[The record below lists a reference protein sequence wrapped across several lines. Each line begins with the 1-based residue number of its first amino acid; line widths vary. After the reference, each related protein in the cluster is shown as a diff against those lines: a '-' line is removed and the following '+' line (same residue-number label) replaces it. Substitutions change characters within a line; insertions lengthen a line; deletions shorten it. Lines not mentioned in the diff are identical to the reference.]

1 MSNNNN
7 INQVLSDVDSTEE
20 PQYNGYGDII
30 IPEFNGHNDDIIIQ
44 EFNGHNDE
52 PVYSSSQDDGLPT
65 VHVSDND
72 SDNDSNNDNDSDND
86 SNNDS
91 DNDEDND
98 ENESSE
104 NESSENESSFN
115 DSDTSLD
122 IDTGYETH
130 SDTETNN
137 EEKSQIITG
146 VVRSTQTE
154 THYCGICYTDLTI
167 ENNVTSKCN
176 HHFCN
181 TCFFR
186 WIEVNATCPNCRAS
200 VDSNTNLTDEQLH
213 RENKEVYKDYTELL
227 IRHCHQVTMNKKKL
241 SEMYDLREKTNSLLQ
256 RQISLREQMCE
267 TEGYNEGYMTA
278 AYQFFHGDK
287 IMKVS
292 TLLDFNRNKRG
303 FMNGYQ
309 AGMDIE
315 SRRLNK
321 LAKKF
326 KRIPKKNI
334 KIKKRR
340 VQKTL
345 WDCGITNNDDIDPL
359 ERVTT
364 QDDGESDRDYF
375 SLDEH

>member
-20 PQYNGYGDII
+20 LQYNGYGDII
-30 IPEFNGHNDDIIIQ
+30 IPEFNGHIDDIIIQ
-44 EFNGHNDE
+44 EFNGHNDA
-52 PVYSSSQDDGLPT
+52 PVYSSSQADGLPT
-65 VHVSDND
+65 V
-72 SDNDSNNDNDSDND
+72 ND

-91 DNDEDND
+91 DNDSDNDEDSDEDND
-98 ENESSE
+98 EDSDED
-104 NESSENESSFN
+104 N
-115 DSDTSLD
+115 DEDSDNIIFSDTSLD
-122 IDTGYETH
+122 IDTDYETH

-137 EEKSQIITG
+137 EEKSPIITG

-200 VDSNTNLTDEQLH
+200 IDSNTNLTDDQLH
-213 RENKEVYKDYTELL
+213 REHKEVYEDYTELL
-227 IRHCHQVTMNKKKL
+227 IRHCHQVTINKKKVI
-241 SEMYDLREKTNSLLQ
+241 EMYDLREKTNSLLQ
-256 RQISLREQMCE
+256 RQISLREQMRE

-292 TLLDFNRNKRG
+292 TLLDVNRNKRG

-364 QDDGESDRDYF
+364 QGGDGEIDADY
-375 SLDEH
+375 H

>member
-7 INQVLSDVDSTEE
+7 INQVLSDDDSTEE
-20 PQYNGYGDII
+20 SQYNGYGDII

-44 EFNGHNDE
+44 EFNDHNDA
-52 PVYSSSQDDGLPT
+52 PVYSSSQDDGIPT
-65 VHVSDND
+65 DHD
-72 SDNDSNNDNDSDND
+72 SYSYN
-86 SNNDS
+86 

-98 ENESSE
+98 E
-104 NESSENESSFN
+104 
-115 DSDTSLD
+115 DSDEDNDEDSDEDNDEDSDNIIFSDTNLD
-122 IDTGYETH
+122 SDYDTH

-137 EEKSQIITG
+137 EEGKSPIITS

-167 ENNVTSKCN
+167 ENNVTSRCN

-200 VDSNTNLTDEQLH
+200 IDSNTNLTDEQLH
-213 RENKEVYKDYTELL
+213 RENKEVYQDYTELL
-227 IRHCHQVTMNKKKL
+227 IRYCHQLTLNQNKII
-241 SEMYDLREKTNSLLQ
+241 EMYDLREKTNSLLR
-256 RQISLREQMCE
+256 RQITLREQMRE
-267 TEGYNEGYMTA
+267 TEGYNEGYMAA

-292 TLLDFNRNKRG
+292 SLLDVNRNKRG
-303 FMNGYQ
+303 FMDGYH
-309 AGMDIE
+309 AGINIE

-326 KRIPKKNI
+326 KRIPKKII

-345 WDCGITNNDDIDPL
+345 WDCGIINNEDIDPL

-364 QDDGESDRDYF
+364 QDDDGESDRD
-375 SLDEH
+375 

>member
-1 MSNNNN
+1 MSNNNH
-7 INQVLSDVDSTEE
+7 INQVLSDDDSTEE
-20 PQYNGYGDII
+20 SQYNGYGDII

-44 EFNGHNDE
+44 EFDDHNDA
-52 PVYSSSQDDGLPT
+52 PVYSSSQDDGILT
-65 VHVSDND
+65 DHDSYSDNNENGDD
-72 SDNDSNNDNDSDND
+72 SENDSNNDTNLDSDYD
-86 SNNDS
+86 TQS
-91 DNDEDND
+91 DR
-98 ENESSE
+98 
-104 NESSENESSFN
+104 
-115 DSDTSLD
+115 
-122 IDTGYETH
+122 
-130 SDTETNN
+130 ETNN
-137 EEKSQIITG
+137 EEGKSPIITS

-167 ENNVTSKCN
+167 ENNVTSRCN

-200 VDSNTNLTDEQLH
+200 IDSNTNLTDEQLH
-213 RENKEVYKDYTELL
+213 RENKEVYQDYTELL
-227 IRHCHQVTMNKKKL
+227 IRYCHQLTLNKKKII
-241 SEMYDLREKTNSLLQ
+241 EMYDLREKTNSLLR
-256 RQISLREQMCE
+256 RQITLREQMRE

-292 TLLDFNRNKRG
+292 SLLDVNRNKRG
-303 FMNGYQ
+303 FMDGYH
-309 AGMDIE
+309 AGINIE

-326 KRIPKKNI
+326 KRIPKKII

-345 WDCGITNNDDIDPL
+345 WDCGIINNDDIDPL

-364 QDDGESDRDYF
+364 QGDDDGESDRDYF